1 MRLFRIFS
9 RSPFLCAVG
18 NHVPFLALGLC
29 VYLSFF
35 LAYLKFIN
43 SIDLFKELTFGFVDF
58 PPNVYLFCFID
69 VYSHRD
75 YSLASGCFGPNLLFF
90 RFCSLEALT
99 VILRPFFCYI

>member
-1 MRLFRIFS
+1 MRLFRVFS

-18 NHVPFLALGLC
+18 NLVPFLALGLC

-58 PPNVYLFCFID
+58 PLMFIFS
-69 VYSHRD
+69 VS
-75 YSLASGCFGPNLLFF
+75 LLFTLIVITPLLLVALGLT
-90 RFCSLEALT
+90 CSFSDFVA
-99 VILRPFFCYI
+99 

>member
-1 MRLFRIFS
+1 MRLFRVFS

-58 PPNVYLFCFID
+58 PLMFIFS
-69 VYSHRD
+69 VS
-75 YSLASGCFGPNLLFF
+75 LLFTLIVITPLLLVALGLT
-90 RFCSLEALT
+90 CSFSDFVA
-99 VILRPFFCYI
+99 